1 MIKIVRTFVIKPH
14 SLGVAINKSPFLAPN
29 CAIETEN
36 DWQTSDFPVSV
47 GFSAHPALAS
57 NTIRKIESFR
67 KPESRKQLL
76 MRILGG
82 KKEKEGKEKEEES
95 NSPPELQS
103 GQSDPLPPANLVES
117 DGEGS
122 GFDQTPSLED
132 EEQENQESIRS
143 ELAVPFQNDIESSSG
158 LDLKE
163 SNVEKRGDSG
173 DIDDQE
179 SPVIEPSFVST
190 ASSSSSVAVS
200 LSPLE
205 LEVRKVF
212 WHLDCNYL

>member
-1 MIKIVRTFVIKPH
+1 MQQI
-14 SLGVAINKSPFLAPN
+14 AIPGSILSNR
-29 CAIETEN
+29 ETEN

-57 NTIRKIESFR
+57 NTFRKIESFR

-82 KKEKEGKEKEEES
+82 KKEKEGNKKEEEVES

-103 GQSDPLPPANLVES
+103 GQSDPLLQSANLAES

-122 GFDQTPSLED
+122 GFEQTPGLEE

-143 ELAVPFQNDIESSSG
+143 ELAVPFQTDLKSSG

-163 SNVEKRGDSG
+163 SNVGKRGDSG
-173 DIDDQE
+173 DIEDPE
-179 SPVIEPSFVST
+179 SPIIEPSFAST
-190 ASSSSSVAVS
+190 VSSSSSVAVS
-200 LSPLE
+200 LTPLE
-205 LEVRKVF
+205 LEVEIVF
-212 WHLDCNYL
+212 GSVLR

>member
-1 MIKIVRTFVIKPH
+1 MRAFVIYSHDH
-14 SLGVAINKSPFLAPN
+14 SLSVAINKLLFLAPD
-29 CAIETEN
+29 CPIETEN

-57 NTIRKIESFR
+57 NTFRKIESFR

-82 KKEKEGKEKEEES
+82 KKEKEGKEKES

-117 DGEGS
+117 DEEGS
-122 GFDQTPSLED
+122 GFAQTPGLED

-143 ELAVPFQNDIESSSG
+143 ELAVPFQNDIKSSG

-163 SNVEKRGDSG
+163 SNVGKRGDSG
-173 DIDDQE
+173 DIENPE
-179 SPVIEPSFVST
+179 SPIIEPSFAST

-200 LSPLE
+200 LTPLE
-205 LEVRKVF
+205 LEVGIV
-212 WHLDCNYL
+212 LGSVLQ

>member
-1 MIKIVRTFVIKPH
+1 MIKIVRTFVIKPY
-14 SLGVAINKSPFLAPN
+14 SLGVAINKLPFLAPD

-82 KKEKEGKEKEEES
+82 KKEKEEES

-122 GFDQTPSLED
+122 GFDQTPGLED

-143 ELAVPFQNDIESSSG
+143 ELAVPFQNDIKSSG

-173 DIDDQE
+173 DIDEQE